1 MHSQTLSSCT
11 KGFVELD
18 GESPLSSPIRWREI
32 GSIWGAWFGAQ
43 FSTMAEL
50 SATETNKFA
59 KLGKDLAHTEK
70 EVRDKAVETIRR
82 WVPCYSVLIVVVR
95 SQD

>member
-1 MHSQTLSSCT
+1 
-11 KGFVELD
+11 
-18 GESPLSSPIRWREI
+18 
-32 GSIWGAWFGAQ
+32 
-43 FSTMAEL
+43 MAEL